1 MISVSPSWTWF
12 LKDTDDCWNVTW
24 ISQCCTRD
32 VSPVCPPF
40 DKAEWKCSSV
50 AGGCTCSVA
59 PAFRLCSTSA
69 SLKMTSFVSSEV
81 DICFSCCC
89 NFHVT
94 PKKLDS
100 RRVSSSVVL
109 WLPSLLQLALWAFC
123 SAWNLFSACSTFFL
137 KPCLLKCLGNR

>member
-94 PKKLDS
+94 PKNLTLEELAVPWS
-100 RRVSSSVVL
+100 CGSPLSCNLRCGLSVVL
-109 WLPSLLQLALWAFC
+109 GTCSLLVPP
-123 SAWNLFSACSTFFL
+123 S
-137 KPCLLKCLGNR
+137 